1 VPRLVVR
8 YPRYRYVGFAGQVAH
23 NTRPRP
29 RSAAQGAASRGG
41 LALLAAPSVLH
52 WVWRRR
58 EMKPVEEEECLF
70 NDIMESFSG
79 VVFCIQ

>member
-1 VPRLVVR
+1 
-8 YPRYRYVGFAGQVAH
+8 
-23 NTRPRP
+23 
-29 RSAAQGAASRGG
+29 

-58 EMKPVEEEECLF
+58 EINLRRRRSVF

>member
-1 VPRLVVR
+1 MR

-58 EMKPVEEEECLF
+58 EINLRRRRSVF